1 MALHLKNKEKDMERK
16 QKSLQHQ
23 IDYENELLRNKLIDV
38 SLPKHKPK
46 ALSSHEKLS
55 EVDSSGMKD

>member
-23 IDYENELLRNKLIDV
+23 IDYENELLRNKLIDA

-46 ALSSHEKLS
+46 APSFQDKTPEI
-55 EVDSSGMKD
+55 DSSGMKD